1 MIGVRQ
7 QCLTEDLKKQIYEG
21 FSRHAILTIG
31 HDGKFDP
38 VAFIT
43 DDQGLR

>member
-1 MIGVRQ
+1 MIEVSQ

-31 HDGKFDP
+31 HGK
-38 VAFIT
+38 I
-43 DDQGLR
+43 